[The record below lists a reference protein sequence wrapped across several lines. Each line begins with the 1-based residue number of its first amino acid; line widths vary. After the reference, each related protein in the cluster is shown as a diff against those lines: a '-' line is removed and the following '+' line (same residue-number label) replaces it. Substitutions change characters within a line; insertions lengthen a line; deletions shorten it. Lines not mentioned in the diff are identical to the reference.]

1 MSAETD
7 IQFEVW
13 QDGFMVAAADD
24 IPNAQHYMVIYGQ
37 DGSVEAKTA
46 ITTRFPGFNL
56 VSAAA
61 SPVVPVGARER
72 VRRIVSGWAYSLPV
86 SCTVAAREEYTDRK
100 TDAIIAAL
108 RPTDTG
114 RE

>member
-61 SPVVPVGARER
+61 SPVVPVEVRWR
-72 VRRIVSGWAYSLPV
+72 VLDELDKAWLHGQRRTSWRRDESA
-86 SCTVAAREEYTDRK
+86 
-100 TDAIIAAL
+100 DAILAAL
-108 RPTDTG
+108 RFTDTG
-114 RE
+114 REA